1 VQDLTRWNDTSGRS
15 LEEVRALLDAAIGR
29 VHRELQVSDAH

>member
-15 LEEVRALLDAAIGR
+15 VEEVQALLDAAIGR
-29 VHRELQVSDAH
+29 VNRELQLSGAR